1 MRVMATVATVLAVL
15 ALAGALAS
23 WIAGAVFYAHA
34 LTDADRDHRR
44 LRWLVIVAWP
54 CAIGRI
60 EGAAAAKVNKA
71 VVAFMTCTLVAAA
84 AVAASTN
91 LHRIAR

>member
-1 MRVMATVATVLAVL
+1 MVTVATILAIVSL
-15 ALAGALAS
+15 TGALAS
-23 WIAGAVFYAHA
+23 WIAGAAISAHG
-34 LTDADRDHRR
+34 LTGGGGAHRHP
-44 LRWLVIVAWP
+44 RWFVIYAWP
-54 CAIGRI
+54 CAIGQI

-91 LHRIAR
+91 LYRIAR